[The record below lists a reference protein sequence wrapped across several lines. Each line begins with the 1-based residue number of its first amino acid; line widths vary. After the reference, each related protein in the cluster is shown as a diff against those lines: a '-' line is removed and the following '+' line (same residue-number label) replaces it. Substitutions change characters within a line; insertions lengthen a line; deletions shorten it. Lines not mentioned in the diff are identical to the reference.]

1 MIGMQNTKGKKK
13 IDSIK
18 AMLDSQIVLEG
29 RIVEEIARVEG
40 IRDFCIKR
48 LSDGNRFSKI
58 NSLQILQSMDC
69 VLSVSVIGNLL
80 LNDPDS
86 TIRKDAARVIEK
98 KIMVQCYPYL
108 IKALKDESED
118 VQQSVAEA
126 LKVITTGE
134 SIVPFIQDLFADGS
148 EVSAR
153 GALCV
158 VKEMKLSNF
167 FQQVKK
173 IASNFSCEFCWRAFS
188 TLGDIAKQEDK
199 EDLLIL
205 IREVFNKNKE
215 SLFFSATFLA
225 SQLKLYVLTDEF
237 IACYIKFLKRD
248 LGYREET
255 LCGIVEAVISF
266 DIPKSYSFATY
277 LFTTEETEDV
287 VIWCAIN
294 AISKLPKE
302 NVNRILK
309 SLFEALGE
317 KSNGGELKFR
327 ILWLTVVLDSPK
339 KFPEGL
345 AYSLFVSQMHH
356 RRRDNEASKGI
367 EKMTDCFYQV
377 CYSLNFPY
385 GPNTP
390 KIRPLEAE
398 YKTLEHVFQ
407 PNKPYTNIRIFRE
420 LMLLCED
427 YIWWFD
433 RYFEA
438 NGLDLFYFLLNENKK
453 IKHVRILSADKSKIR
468 SFNQTMYSSLEH
480 ELHEAGVKIEWRVL
494 TSAKLYSSVHD
505 RWLLDKNNVFLLPP
519 LLSILKHGQY
529 TVLKKLE
536 EQGLFRSRFLYL
548 WRNGIKLDELNL

>member
-1 MIGMQNTKGKKK
+1 MQNKKSKKK

-18 AMLDSQIVLEG
+18 DMVDSQIILEG

-58 NSLQILQSMDC
+58 NSLQILQNMDY
-69 VLSVSVIGNLL
+69 VPSVSVISDLL
-80 LNDPDS
+80 LNDPDFV
-86 TIRKDAARVIEK
+86 IRKDAARVIEK
-98 KIMVQCYPYL
+98 KLMVQCYPHL
-108 IKALKDESED
+108 IKALKDECED
-118 VQQSVAEA
+118 VQQSVAET
-126 LKVITTGE
+126 LKVIATAE
-134 SIVPFIQDLFADGS
+134 SISPFIRELFADGS
-148 EVSAR
+148 GVAAR

-158 VKEMKLSNF
+158 VEEMKLSGF
-167 FQQVKK
+167 LQQVKE

-188 TLGDIAKQEDK
+188 ILGDIAKQEDK

-225 SQLKLYVLTDEF
+225 SQLKLYNLTDEL
-237 IACYIKFLKRD
+237 IAYYSKFLKRD
-248 LGYREET
+248 LKYREET
-255 LCGIVEAVISF
+255 LRGIVETVISF
-266 DIPKSYSFATY
+266 DIPKSYSFAVY

-294 AISKLPKE
+294 AISELPKE
-302 NVNRILK
+302 SVNRILK

-317 KSNGGELKFR
+317 KNNGGELKFR
-327 ILWLTVVLDSPK
+327 ILWLIVALDSPR

-345 AYSLFVSQMHH
+345 AYSLFASQMQ
-356 RRRDNEASKGI
+356 RKSRDNGVSKGI

-377 CYSLNFPY
+377 CCSLNFPY

-390 KIRPLEAE
+390 EIRPLKEE

-420 LMLLCED
+420 LMLSCED

-438 NGLDLFYFLLNENKK
+438 NGLDLFYLLLNENKK
-453 IKHVRILSADKSKIR
+453 IKHVRILSADKSKVR
-468 SFNQTMYSSLEH
+468 SFNQTMYSALEH
-480 ELHEAGVKIEWRVL
+480 ELHEVGVKIEWRVL
-494 TSAKLYSSVHD
+494 TSAKAYSSVHD

-536 EQGLFRSRFLYL
+536 EKDLFRRRFLYL
-548 WRNGIKLDELNL
+548 WRNGIKLVELNL